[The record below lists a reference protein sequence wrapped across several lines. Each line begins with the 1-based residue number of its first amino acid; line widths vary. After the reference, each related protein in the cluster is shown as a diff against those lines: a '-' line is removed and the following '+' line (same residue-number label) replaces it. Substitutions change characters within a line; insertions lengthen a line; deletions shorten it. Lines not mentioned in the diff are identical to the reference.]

1 LKAALRRVNA
11 CLDTKGQSMTRT
23 PSQCANMAE
32 LREQIDLLDA
42 ELVALLARRAAF
54 IDRAAELKLSLGQ
67 PARIKERIEQVIGN
81 VRKRATA
88 EGLDPELAEQV
99 WRLVIEWSIRP
110 EETVLGVSALPDDS
124 AR

>member
-1 LKAALRRVNA
+1 
-11 CLDTKGQSMTRT
+11 MTRK
-23 PSQCANMAE
+23 PSHCANMAE

-81 VRKRATA
+81 VRKRATS

-99 WRLVIEWSIRP
+99 WRLVIEWSIRQ

-124 AR
+124 AG